1 MMLPHS
7 QHLTITSTG
16 PQDNDNGLQL
26 RELQGR
32 LLKNE
37 CLGDFPGSAVD
48 KNPPVNAGDTGSN
61 PGSGRFHMLQSNEA
75 HTPQLLSLH
84 AAATEAWAP

>member
-1 MMLPHS
+1 MLPRS

-16 PQDNDNGLQL
+16 LQDNDNGLQL

-32 LLKNE
+32 LFKNE
-37 CLGDFPGSAVD
+37 CLGDFPGSTVD
-48 KNPPVNAGDTGSN
+48 KNPPVNAGDTGSTPR
-61 PGSGRFHMLQSNEA
+61 PGGFHMLQTNEA

-84 AAATEAWAP
+84 AATTETWPP